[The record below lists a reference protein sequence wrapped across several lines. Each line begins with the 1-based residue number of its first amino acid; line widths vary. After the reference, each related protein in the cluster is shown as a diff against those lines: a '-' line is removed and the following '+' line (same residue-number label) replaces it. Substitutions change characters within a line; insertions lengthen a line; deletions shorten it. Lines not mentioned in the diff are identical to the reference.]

1 MNEEKGVEGHSS
13 LCWTVPVPR
22 KARCDFLR
30 EMACQVDHSKKDTF
44 WLFKSHVGV
53 TQRDADACWPQNCV
67 FRDDMLDMCFFTI
80 SKVDALL
87 RAGDDL
93 YR

>member
-1 MNEEKGVEGHSS
+1 MRFS
-13 LCWTVPVPR
+13 
-22 KARCDFLR
+22 ARNGMSGRSF
-30 EMACQVDHSKKDTF
+30 EMDTL
-44 WLFKSHVGV
+44 WPFKSHVGV

>member
-1 MNEEKGVEGHSS
+1 MWRESLVPLLDCPGAQKGEMRFS
-13 LCWTVPVPR
+13 
-22 KARCDFLR
+22 ARNDMSGRSF
-30 EMACQVDHSKKDTF
+30 EMDTL
-44 WLFKSHVGV
+44 WPFKSHVGV